1 MPINFLTRGGG
12 SVVVKINRPFVG
24 IFAVFLLLLS
34 CWVGWFSLSEYLA
47 FFKLNDVIVF
57 SWKVGVMIFGTP
69 LLLYFSYL
77 AFSCVIKNKIPI
89 MNNKLANSLVIL
101 AMFGAVFSLLF
112 SLYLS
117 YNLNSHGYQIC
128 PKGSWMDPNEYA
140 KDINL
145 CP

>member
-1 MPINFLTRGGG
+1 M
-12 SVVVKINRPFVG
+12 
-24 IFAVFLLLLS
+24 IFAAPILFY
-34 CWVGWFSLSEYLA
+34 FTYLA
-47 FFKLNDVIVF
+47 FYA
-57 SWKVGVMIFGTP
+57 T
-69 LLLYFSYL
+69 
-77 AFSCVIKNKIPI
+77 IKNEPAK

-117 YNLNSHGYQIC
+117 YNLNSHGYKIC